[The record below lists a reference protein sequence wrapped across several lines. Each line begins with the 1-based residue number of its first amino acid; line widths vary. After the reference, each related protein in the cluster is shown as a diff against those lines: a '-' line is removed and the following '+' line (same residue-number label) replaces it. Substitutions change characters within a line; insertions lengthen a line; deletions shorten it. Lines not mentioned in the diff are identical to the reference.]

1 MEKDRKQLFIE
12 LVAQGKPAYRAALEA
27 GYSPNYAKAQSDKLL
42 ERCRKEVE
50 ELKPIAQEAIKE
62 AFKYTAIESFK
73 KFVEIQNL
81 AMKPDKKGN
90 YCNLPSAT
98 KCEELKGRLFG
109 AYEED
114 NSQKTPESLFINVI
128 KKDEE

>member
-1 MEKDRKQLFIE
+1 MRKDFKSSAEIE
-12 LVAQGKPAYRAALEA
+12 EY
-27 GYSPNYAKAQSDKLL
+27 
-42 ERCRKEVE
+42 
-50 ELKPIAQEAIKE
+50 KPIAQEAIKE
-62 AFKYTAIESFK
+62 AFRYTAIESFK
-73 KFVEIQNL
+73 KFIEIQEL

-90 YCNLPSAT
+90 YCNLSSAT

-114 NSQKTPESLFINVI
+114 NSQKTPESLYINVI